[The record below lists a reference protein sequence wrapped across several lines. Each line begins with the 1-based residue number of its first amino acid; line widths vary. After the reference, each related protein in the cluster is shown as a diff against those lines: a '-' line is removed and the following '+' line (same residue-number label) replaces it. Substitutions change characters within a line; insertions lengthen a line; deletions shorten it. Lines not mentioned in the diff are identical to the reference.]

1 MPSHKVANAF
11 IKKYNAQFAIKGYS
25 KLKLQDKLN
34 LIKSKVKSVPK
45 MKKEWDNI
53 MKDYKKNKSVDSYFK
68 KKPNID
74 DEINSLMKISDKLE
88 KKKLKKKS

>member
-11 IKKYNAQFAIKGYS
+11 IKKYNTQFAIKGYS

-34 LIKSKVKSVPK
+34 LIKSKVKSIPK

-53 MKDYKKNKSVDSYFK
+53 MKDYKKNKSVDSYFAVDK
-68 KKPNID
+68 KK
-74 DEINSLMKISDKLE
+74 EEFQKARAGLKKIIE
-88 KKKLKKKS
+88 KKS

>member
-11 IKKYNAQFAIKGYS
+11 IKKYNSQFAIKNYS
-25 KLKLQDKLN
+25 RLKLQDKLN